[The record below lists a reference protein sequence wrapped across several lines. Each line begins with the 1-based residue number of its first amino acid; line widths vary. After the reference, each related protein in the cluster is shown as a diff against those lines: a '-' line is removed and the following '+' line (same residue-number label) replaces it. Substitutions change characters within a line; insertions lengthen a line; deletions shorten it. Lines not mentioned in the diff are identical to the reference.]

1 MGNNRIHCV
10 SVTGCVC
17 VFVGKHDK
25 TREYFKQQFMSGR
38 NGSLNDIKEL
48 IYKAETD
55 SQTGRTSL

>member
-1 MGNNRIHCV
+1 MCV
-10 SVTGCVC
+10 CVCVCVC
-17 VFVGKHDK
+17 VFVGKDDK

-38 NGSLNDIKEL
+38 NGSLNDINEL

>member
-1 MGNNRIHCV
+1 M
-10 SVTGCVC
+10 TGCVC